1 MSNDK
6 EEQFRAYIEDRR
18 IPCRYGTKCYQ
29 KNAIHLEKYKHP
41 PTKETEKKRN
51 ANHSEIRK
59 KRKKKDNNEISNNF
73 QKKKIKKEEN
83 KIINEDLHSVVITG
97 ENNIIKNNNIF
108 CEIIK
113 QSEDLNHT
121 ESIKNTNNL
130 ITITSLLDYDKI
142 NIENDIILKKISNNA
157 KIIISQ
163 LFLTEMPEDFFQL
176 YEFCKNICENDPL
189 NALNHFH
196 LQLVGPYDV
205 FKKEFMNAKVEN
217 KEALLKHWRYY
228 YDPPEFQTIIK
239 DNNKDGLHFGYWRDD
254 ISKHPV
260 FVAKNKAAINC
271 IIEPVA
277 ENIFGTLDVYFEE
290 KLKLATPFEKTRI
303 TMLHQKLKSFAK
315 EKKITLEKKTAN
327 MQDRE
332 KKIVTRAFHKAGI
345 VVPYNK
351 KTQLGYRD
359 LAITDNELQKL
370 LKEIECAST
379 PEVRK
384 KSMSK
389 LEEIIRLATIAA
401 DECDF
406 GTVLELG
413 HDLFSSGIS
422 FVQSKALNLMSLA
435 YNLLQKPQFLKIAQV
450 HLKNRSKSLD
460 LNVIVYD

>member
-51 ANHSEIRK
+51 TKHSEIRK
-59 KRKKKDNNEISNNF
+59 KRKNKDNNEISNNF

-83 KIINEDLHSVVITG
+83 KIINEDLHNVVITG
-97 ENNIIKNNNIF
+97 ENNTIKNNNIF
-108 CEIIK
+108 CEVIK
-113 QSEDLNHT
+113 QSEDLSNT
-121 ESIKNTNNL
+121 ESMKNTNNL
-130 ITITSLLDYDKI
+130 ITIASLLDYDKV
-142 NIENDIILKKISNNA
+142 NIENDIILKEISNNA
-157 KIIISQ
+157 KIISH

-205 FKKEFMNAKVEN
+205 FKKGFMNAKVEN
-217 KEALLKHWRYY
+217 KEILLKHWRYY

-260 FVAKNKAAINC
+260 FVAKNKAAINY

-290 KLKLATPFEKTRI
+290 KLKLATPFEKIRI

-370 LKEIECAST
+370 LKEIEYAST
-379 PEVRK
+379 LEIRK

-435 YNLLQKPQFLKIAQV
+435 YNLLQRPQFLKIAQV